1 MARITFQP
9 DGKEIEARD
18 GESILAAALRVGVP
32 HEQACG
38 GYGRCSTCRVMVREG
53 LQHCSELTEDER
65 RIGALLQF
73 APEIRLACQTK
84 VSGPATVRRL
94 VLDQDDREITSLLRK
109 DYVVGA
115 AGLQRELAILFSDIR
130 GFTAFSEAL
139 SPYDLIHVLNRYFYQ
154 VGPIVERHGGSINNF
169 MGDGFMALFGL
180 KDPKDAPL
188 RAVRAGLDILE
199 AAERYNPYVRNLYN
213 RVFRVGVGIHVGT
226 VVVGAIGS
234 QTNMRVT
241 AIGDAVN
248 FASRVESENKQ
259 AGTEFLI
266 SHACYER
273 VKERVTLGKTVQVH
287 VRGKTGVHPLYE
299 IKSVTP
305 A

>member
-9 DGKEIEARD
+9 DGKEIEAKD
-18 GESILAAALRVGVP
+18 GESILSAAVRAGIP
-32 HEQACG
+32 HEQSCG

-53 LQHCSELTEDER
+53 LEHCSEPTADER
-65 RIGALLQF
+65 RIGVLLQF
-73 APEIRLACQTK
+73 APEIRLACQTSVMGP
-84 VSGPATVRRL
+84 VSVRRL
-94 VLDQDDREITSLLRK
+94 VLDQEDREITSLLRK
-109 DYVVGA
+109 DTVVGA

-154 VGPIVERHGGSINNF
+154 VGPVVERHGGSINNF

-188 RAVRAGLDILE
+188 RAVRAGQEILE
-199 AAERYNPYVRNLYN
+199 VAGRYNPYVRNLYN
-213 RVFRVGVGIHVGT
+213 RVFRIGVGIHVGT
-226 VVVGAIGS
+226 AVVGAIGS

-248 FASRVESENKQ
+248 FASRVEAENKP

-266 SHACYER
+266 SQPCFER
-273 VKERVTLGKTVQVH
+273 VKDHVTLGKTVQVH

-299 IKSVTP
+299 IKGVVK